1 MKALAKRWMCG
12 GAMAIA
18 TALTGC
24 GQSGLPTQSYT
35 GTTDTV
41 QLVPRGPGG
50 TTRFLA
56 HNVIYRLDPNVSM
69 TLEDLNA
76 DVVLKDPSQPFV
88 PANKNDYSILI
99 HQAKVDKGPKSLAA
113 LMNNYVFAGPNAPI
127 RNVSIKFVGNQ
138 IDMTG
143 QMHKGVWVGFEMKG
157 ALTPTPDGKI
167 AMTATEIKSLDVP
180 VNGLMN
186 LIGLKMSSLMTMD
199 PSTGLTVQG
208 NTIIMDLSKLY
219 PPPRMMGRVTAVSI
233 SNNRL
238 HITMDDGQAQPWP
251 QLPVANPKSTMVMWG
266 GDVLIN
272 NCLNL
277 NAHMEI
283 LDATPQ
289 DPQIFA
295 LDRYR
300 QQLEA
305 GFVVPTMDGSMI
317 AYTPDVTNFGN
328 MGRYH
333 PPTFPIPGMQSMPSD
348 LPNEDAGTGYTGAA
362 PMQYDGSGYDN
373 GYTPSN

>member
-1 MKALAKRWMCG
+1 MQALAKRWWCG
-12 GAMAIA
+12 AAMMLA

-24 GQSGLPTQSYT
+24 GQSGMPTQSFVSPV
-35 GTTDTV
+35 DTV
-41 QLVPRGPGG
+41 QLVPTGPAG

-56 HNVIYRLDPNVSM
+56 HNIIYRLDPQVSM
-69 TLEDLNA
+69 LLKDLNA
-76 DVVLKDPSQPFV
+76 DVVLKNPNQPFV

-99 HQAKVDKGPKSLAA
+99 HQAQVEKGPKSLAA
-113 LMNNYVFAGPNAPI
+113 LMNNYVFATPNAPI
-127 RNVSIKFVGNQ
+127 RNVAIKFIGNE

-143 QMHKGVWVGFEMKG
+143 QMHKGVWVSFEMKG
-157 ALTPTPDGKI
+157 TLAPTPDGKI
-167 AMTATEIKSLDVP
+167 AMTASEIKSLDVP

-186 LIGLKMSSLMTMD
+186 LVGLKMSSLMTLD
-199 PSTGLTVQG
+199 PSTGMTVDG

-219 PPPRMMGRVTAVSI
+219 PPPRMMGHVTQVSI

-238 HITMDDGQAQPWP
+238 HITMDDGHAQPWP
-251 QLPVANPKSTMVMWG
+251 QLPVANPKSCMVMWG
-266 GDVLIN
+266 GDVLID

-305 GFVVPTMDGSMI
+305 GYVTPTMDGAMI
-317 AYTPDVTNFGN
+317 AYVPDVTNFGN

-333 PPTFPIPGMQSMPSD
+333 PPSFPIPGMESMPSD
-348 LPNEDAGTGYTGAA
+348 LPNEDAGSYNGPDPSTYDGTGYDT
-362 PMQYDGSGYDN
+362 